1 MFMRDSRKNHDRFGR
16 PLGIFVN
23 DFAQFGLYMGLQGL
37 ADVDLFSAD
46 LIAHDVSSARLLAL
60 VDGQRPSTKVLH
72 KTVVVYAQS
81 CKVAGP
87 LDGRKAG
94 TGQGGFRTH

>member
-1 MFMRDSRKNHDRFGR
+1 MRDSRKNHDRFGW

-23 DFAQFGLYMGLQGL
+23 DFAQFSLYVGLQGL
-37 ADVDLFSAD
+37 ANVDLFSAD

-60 VDGQRPSTKVLH
+60 GDDLGPSTKVLH
-72 KTVVVYAQS
+72 KTVVIIGQP

-94 TGQGGFRTH
+94 TGQGGFCTH